1 MPQYFIISSN
11 ILKLLLI
18 SLVWIDLES
27 TDEILISSGI
37 FIFHFEI
44 SEFDKYELHPLKIF
58 CFLTLSFNFHF
69 EIFGIKV
76 NDEQFS
82 KILFKFYTFLVFHF
96 EISGNSFNELH
107 P

>member
-1 MPQYFIISSN
+1 MESF
-11 ILKLLLI
+11 LI
-18 SLVWIDLES
+18 SLLGFES
-27 TDEILISSGI
+27 VLKEEISRGSEI

-44 SEFDKYELHPLKIF
+44 SGIIKSELHPLKILF
-58 CFLTLSFNFHF
+58 ISILLLNFHF